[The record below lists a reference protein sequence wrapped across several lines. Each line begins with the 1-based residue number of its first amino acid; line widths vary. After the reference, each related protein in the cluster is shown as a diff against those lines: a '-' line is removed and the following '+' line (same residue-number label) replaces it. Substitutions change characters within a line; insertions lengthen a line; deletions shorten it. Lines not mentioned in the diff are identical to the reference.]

1 MRTAII
7 PATDPAPPGRPH
19 SAEGMLLLSM
29 EEVDDLVLA
38 LDRAVTHGHT
48 VIEPEEVRDF
58 KLMRETVRRLQTVM
72 RATTVK
78 PRRRKEKLP

>member
-7 PATDPAPPGRPH
+7 PESVPPSLPAP
-19 SAEGMLLLSM
+19 AEGILMLSM
-29 EEVDDLVLA
+29 GEVDDLVLA
-38 LDRAVTHGHT
+38 LDRAITHGHT

-58 KLMRETVRRLQTVM
+58 KRMRETVRRLQTVM